1 MHILRLRKLN
11 ELAIYSYRVR
21 QVGQVMQLAWSRIV
35 IGMPHRFRGEQSIYF
50 RAAALGYVGQ
60 GTYSSN

>member
-35 IGMPHRFRGEQSIYF
+35 IGMPHLPRGAEYIF
-50 RAAALGYVGQ
+50 
-60 GTYSSN
+60 